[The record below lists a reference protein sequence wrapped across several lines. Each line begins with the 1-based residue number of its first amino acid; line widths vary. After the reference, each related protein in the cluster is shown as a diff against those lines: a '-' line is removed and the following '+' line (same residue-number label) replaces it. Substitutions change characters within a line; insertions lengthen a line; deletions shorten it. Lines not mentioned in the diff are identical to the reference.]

1 MSFHQRAL
9 RSQHWEKKV
18 WHFRGKI
25 YALYMFQPPPQSS
38 RIPTNTWCT
47 FCVRI
52 NTQID
57 KCDPCRTTRSTLS
70 PVSAARAHQLTSH
83 LLFKKQTTSTSPWKA
98 QSKQAAKAGLS
109 TLPLLIKARC
119 LLKNYSS
126 LFLTAPLSPIAH
138 SPLLFPPP
146 PPPPPHSLSCL
157 RLCRRLVPQQSW
169 FGTLVG
175 SLSVFLLSLASF
187 SLPFVL
193 FCLQNQHLVRA
204 GVDPCWPSAAFTII
218 QGEKLDPHG
227 TCRQRSASRRI
238 TSSWSGLAIWCD
250 GNFETHAAACLSK

>member
-83 LLFKKQTTSTSPWKA
+83 LLFKKQITSTSPWKA

-146 PPPPPHSLSCL
+146 TTTTFPFLSEI
-157 RLCRRLVPQQSW
+157 V
-169 FGTLVG
+169 
-175 SLSVFLLSLASF
+175 
-187 SLPFVL
+187 
-193 FCLQNQHLVRA
+193 
-204 GVDPCWPSAAFTII
+204 
-218 QGEKLDPHG
+218 
-227 TCRQRSASRRI
+227 
-238 TSSWSGLAIWCD
+238 
-250 GNFETHAAACLSK
+250 